1 MCYLTNEK
9 LLVVDL
15 AVICLCFLKQV
26 VQSSGASPS
35 SGKLIRRNS
44 PSNIAFT
51 TTALANVTV
60 VPPAPLS
67 TIQTRWLSAQG
78 NLMHTK
84 ALLNKKVLLG
94 LWICVL

>member
-15 AVICLCFLKQV
+15 SVICLCFLKQAA
-26 VQSSGASPS
+26 QSSGASPS
-35 SGKLIRRNS
+35 LGKLIRRNS

-60 VPPAPLS
+60 VPAAPLS

-78 NLMHTK
+78 NLMHTQG
-84 ALLNKKVLLG
+84 LVEYEVLLG
-94 LWICVL
+94 LWMCVL